1 MPGQPASPDPLI
13 LARTASEYDAI
24 PYLSKPF
31 AQSHPGHL
39 AATAQLLG
47 LDPPDVAGAR
57 VLELGGAS
65 GGNLIPFAASHPGA
79 TCKVIDIG
87 PRQVAEGRA
96 RADAMGLAN
105 FTIDC
110 ASLTDLGAGIGH
122 WDYVIA
128 HGVYSWVSAPVR
140 EALLRLA
147 GSVLAPGGVMYLS
160 YNVLPG
166 WRMAQPARDAIRA
179 LVPEHLD
186 AQTRV
191 RVARDLLALAQRRMV
206 NADLYVEQLKRTAAH
221 LLERSD
227 DFLFHD
233 FMEHENEPF
242 LFFEVMTAADRHG
255 LSFLAEADL
264 CTGFDENFGADF
276 VADVRP
282 RTGGEALPWE
292 ALFDVLS
299 GRTFRQSLLVR
310 AADAAR
316 IDRAIPPDRLDG
328 LDLLVARGA
337 GIAIEPGTLRAS
349 SPHGLHFSIPG
360 DPAAN
365 LGRRLLAAAP
375 GSLAVADALRGVAQI
390 ERARYLQTI
399 VRLLTAGVLI
409 ATASPMR
416 TARAAARPIAS
427 RIARADAAAGNP
439 RTTNARHESILLEPE
454 MLLLL
459 PALDGTADHAALA
472 GLLARAMAT
481 GLVEPPDGIDPGD
494 QAAVAALVPG
504 WLDGIAGLGL
514 LEG

>member
-1 MPGQPASPDPLI
+1 MHGQPTSPDPVI

-39 AATAQLLG
+39 AATARLFG
-47 LDPPDVAGAR
+47 LDPPDVGSAR

-96 RADAMGLAN
+96 RAQAMGLAN
-105 FTIDC
+105 FTIEC
-110 ASLTDLGAGIGH
+110 ASLTDLDAGIGD

-140 EALLRLA
+140 EGLLRLA
-147 GSVLAPGGVMYLS
+147 GSVLAPGGVFYLS

-166 WRMAQPARDAIRA
+166 WRMAQTVRDAIRA
-179 LVPEHLD
+179 LVPDHLPEQD
-186 AQTRV
+186 RV
-191 RVARDLLALAQRRMV
+191 RVARDLLALTQRRTV
-206 NADLYVEQLKRTAAH
+206 SADLYAEQFKRTTAH

-242 LFFEVMTAADRHG
+242 LFSEVMTAADRHG

-310 AADAAR
+310 IADSAW
-316 IDRAIPPDRLDG
+316 IDRAIPAGRLDG
-328 LDLLVARGA
+328 LDLLVARGSGLA
-337 GIAIEPGTLRAS
+337 VEGGALRAS

-365 LGRRLLAAAP
+365 LGRRLLAASP
-375 GSLAVADALRGVAQI
+375 GSLAVADALRGVPEA
-390 ERARYLQTI
+390 ERAGLLNVI

-409 ATASPMR
+409 ATAAPMR
-416 TARAAARPIAS
+416 TARASPRPVAS
-427 RIARADAAAGNP
+427 RIARADAAADNP

-454 MLLLL
+454 MMVLL

-472 GLLARAMAT
+472 SLLDRAMAT
-481 GLVEPPDGIDPGD
+481 GLVGVPEGIDRDDP
-494 QAAVAALVPG
+494 ASTAALVPR

-514 LEG
+514 LEA